1 MYERGREK
9 CGREKRG
16 RERRGAYERAP
27 HARGEAAPQTQKG
40 KKARLFAF
48 LYRGRKTNEGRMRF
62 GVHPL
67 FVAYGAFAAL
77 RGQLI
82 PFIAATVCAVMHECG
97 HAWYAA
103 RIGRRLERLCL
114 LPSGAIV
121 TGDIEG
127 ISLADEVRLALAGP
141 AVNFVSAL
149 LFAALWWLW
158 PETYPY
164 TEAAAAASASLFAVN
179 LLPALPLDGG
189 RVLLCLI
196 AKRRG
201 EAAASRILKGV
212 GAALAAVLAALFAA
226 GCFAGKVNF
235 SLLFFAAFVLGGSFG
250 GKDCR
255 YTRIRYD
262 WRQNLSRGMPVR
274 RVALSQRCTVRQ
286 ALGYF
291 ERGTWLEISL
301 FDDAGKHVA
310 TLSQRQICEL
320 FSSADI
326 YRPLK
331 DYITGG

>member
-9 CGREKRG
+9 RGREKRG

-77 RGQLI
+77 CGQLI

-127 ISLADEVRLALAGP
+127 ISLADEVCLALAGP

-291 ERGTWLEISL
+291 ERGVWLEISL